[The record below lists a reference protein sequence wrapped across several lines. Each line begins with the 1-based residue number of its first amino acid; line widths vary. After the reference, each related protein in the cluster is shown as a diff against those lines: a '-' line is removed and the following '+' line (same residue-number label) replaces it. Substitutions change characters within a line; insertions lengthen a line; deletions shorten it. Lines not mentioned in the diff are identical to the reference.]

1 MYIVVDCYQGT
12 PDDPGINQRALT
24 QLFAET
30 DERAHVSEYAIHV
43 SVLEIYNELIHDLLS
58 AAPDAKLDVKL
69 HAEGGVHVPGL
80 TCVHVQSVQDV
91 NEVTY
96 QCARAWPDVRTRV
109 VSSMR

>member
-1 MYIVVDCYQGT
+1 MWWSLTVL
-12 PDDPGINQRALT
+12 RARLT
-24 QLFAET
+24 T
-30 DERAHVSEYAIHV
+30 RASTSARSPVSAKSCVSAYAIHV

-91 NEVTY
+91 NEVT
-96 QCARAWPDVRTRV
+96 
-109 VSSMR
+109 